1 MSAFTNQFEK
11 KSKTFSIGV
20 SVALVAVVGVV
31 DYLSGYAIFFSAF
44 YLLPVALASWYGG
57 GFYGI
62 VISVLSVVVWLLGDI
77 AAGARYSSVFVPIW
91 NGAIGLTVYF
101 VVVKALTSLRRLQN
115 ELEERVRQRTTALT
129 SEMQERARLEKEI
142 LEISEREQ
150 RRIGHDLHDS
160 LCQHWAATAM
170 AGQVLTEKLSAKSL
184 AEASDARK
192 IVQLAE
198 NGITL
203 TRNLAHG
210 ISPAEM
216 ETEGLVTALR
226 EFAATTSQLF
236 KVNCVFDCESLPVI
250 NDATAATHLYRITQE
265 AVNNA
270 IRHGKP
276 RQIVISL
283 ASHKDRAELTIED
296 DGAGLP
302 DDWQKQRGLGT
313 RIMAHRAAMIGAAF
327 SIEPNPTGGT
337 FVKCSMPASRQ
348 NNDQQ

>member
-1 MSAFTNQFEK
+1 VSALTNQFEK
-11 KSKTFSIGV
+11 KPKIFSIGV
-20 SVALVAVVGVV
+20 GVALVAVVGVV

-57 GFYGI
+57 GIYGI
-62 VISVLSVVVWLLGDI
+62 VISVLSVLVWLLGDI
-77 AAGARYSSVFVPIW
+77 AAGAHYSSVFVPIW

-101 VVVKALTSLRRLQN
+101 VVVKALTSLRQLHN

-129 SEMQERARLEKEI
+129 NEVQERTRLEKEI

-170 AGQVLTEKLSAKSL
+170 AGQVLTEKLASKSL
-184 AEASDARK
+184 AEAADARE
-192 IVQLAE
+192 IVKLAE

-226 EFAATTSQLF
+226 EFAANISQLF
-236 KVNCVFDCESLPVI
+236 KVNCAFDWESPAEI
-250 NDATAATHLYRITQE
+250 NDATTATHLYRIAQE

-276 RQIVISL
+276 KQIVISV
-283 ASHKDRAELTIED
+283 ANFKDRTELTVED

-302 DDWQKQRGLGT
+302 DNWQKQRGLGT
-313 RIMAHRAAMIGAAF
+313 RIMAHRAAIIGGTF

-337 FVKCSMPASRQ
+337 FVKCSVPLSRR
-348 NNDQQ
+348 NNESP

>member
-11 KSKTFSIGV
+11 RSKTFSIGI

-31 DYLSGYAIFFSAF
+31 DYFSGYSIFFSAF

-57 GFYGI
+57 SFYGMA
-62 VISVLSVVVWLLGDI
+62 ISVLSVVVWLLGDI

-129 SEMQERARLEKEI
+129 GEMLERARLEKEI

-216 ETEGLVTALR
+216 ETEGLVTALQ
-226 EFAATTSQLF
+226 EFAANTSQLF
-236 KVNCVFDCESLPVI
+236 KVNCVFDCESLPAI
-250 NDATAATHLYRITQE
+250 NDATTATHLYRITQE

-337 FVKCSMPASRQ
+337 FVKCSMPVSRP
-348 NNDQQ
+348 NHDQQ

>member
-1 MSAFTNQFEK
+1 VSALTNQFETRPK
-11 KSKTFSIGV
+11 LFSIGV
-20 SVALVAVVGVV
+20 SVALVAVVGIV

-57 GFYGI
+57 GVYGI
-62 VISVLSVVVWLLGDI
+62 VISVLSVLVWLLGDI
-77 AAGARYSSVFVPIW
+77 AAGAHYPSVFVPIW

-101 VVVKALTSLRRLQN
+101 VVVKTLTSLRRLHS

-129 SEMQERARLEKEI
+129 NEVQERARLEKEI

-170 AGQVLTEKLSAKSL
+170 AGQVLTEKLDAKSL
-184 AEASDARK
+184 TEAADARK
-192 IVQLAE
+192 IVKLAE

-226 EFAATTSQLF
+226 EFAANISQLF
-236 KVNCVFDCESLPVI
+236 KVNCAFDCESSIDI
-250 NDATAATHLYRITQE
+250 NDATTATHLYRIGQE

-276 RQIVISL
+276 KQIVISL
-283 ASHKDRAELTIED
+283 ANFKDRTELTVED
-296 DGAGLP
+296 DGAGLS

-313 RIMAHRAAMIGAAF
+313 RIMAHRAAMIGGTF
-327 SIEPNPTGGT
+327 SIEPNPTGGA
-337 FVKCSMPASRQ
+337 FVKCSVPLFAPQ
-348 NNDQQ
+348 P

>member
-1 MSAFTNQFEK
+1 MSALTNQFE
-11 KSKTFSIGV
+11 TRPRLFSIGV
-20 SVALVAVVGVV
+20 SVALVAAVGIV

-57 GFYGI
+57 GIYGI
-62 VISVLSVVVWLLGDI
+62 VISVLSVLVWLLGDI

-101 VVVKALTSLRRLQN
+101 VVVKTLTSLRRLRD

-129 SEMQERARLEKEI
+129 NEVQERARLEKEI

-170 AGQVLTEKLSAKSL
+170 AGQVLTEKLDAKSL
-184 AEASDARK
+184 DEAADARA
-192 IVQLAE
+192 IVKLAE

-226 EFAATTSQLF
+226 EFATNISQLF
-236 KVNCVFDCESLPVI
+236 KVNCAFDCESAI
-250 NDATAATHLYRITQE
+250 EIKDATTATHLYRITQE

-276 RQIVISL
+276 KQIVISL
-283 ASHKDRAELTIED
+283 ANFKDRTELTVED

-313 RIMAHRAAMIGAAF
+313 RIMAHRAAMIGGTF
-327 SIEPNPTGGT
+327 SIEPNPTGGA
-337 FVKCSMPASRQ
+337 FVKCSVPLSTQ
-348 NNDQQ
+348 KQ